1 MALTT
6 SSETLTLDG
15 ALQIAQA
22 ALAHGRSLNMAPL
35 VVAVLDPRGA
45 VKAYLAEDGASLL
58 RFDIAFGKAW
68 GALGMGFGGRELTRR
83 SAKVPLFINALQT
96 MSSGKVVPV
105 PGGVLIRNDAGGVVG
120 AVGISGET
128 SDNDELCAIAGIQ
141 ATKLIPDSGD

>member
-6 SSETLTLDG
+6 RSESITLDT

-22 ALAHGRSLNMAPL
+22 ALAHGRSMNMAPL
-35 VVAVLDPRGA
+35 VVAVIDPRGA
-45 VKAYLAEDGASLL
+45 LKAYLAEDGASLL

-68 GALGMGFGGRELTRR
+68 GTLGMGFGGRELTRR

-96 MSSGKVVPV
+96 ISSGKVVPV
-105 PGGVLIRNDAGGVVG
+105 PGGVLIRNDSGAVVG
-120 AVGISGET
+120 AIGVSGET

-141 ATKLIPDSGD
+141 ATKLVADTGD

>member
-120 AVGISGET
+120 AVGIRGET